1 MYLTILEYIF
11 FEKDRTNFLE
21 VKNKFEIGAVLRFLL
36 SKQ

>member
-11 FEKDRTNFLE
+11 LEKDRTSFLE
-21 VKNKFEIGAVLRFLL
+21 VKNKFEIDAVLRFLW

>member
-11 FEKDRTNFLE
+11 LEKDRTSFLE
-21 VKNKFEIGAVLRFLL
+21 VKNKFEIDAVLRFLL